1 MHDLVF
7 YIAVGWM
14 TALLGASVVLL
25 IRARSITVRIL
36 ALDLLTL
43 ILVGLLVLYAAV
55 NRQQYYMDAALIL
68 ALVSFVSTLA
78 TARYHSEGQ
87 IF

>member
-36 ALDLLTL
+36 ALDMLTL

-55 NRQQYYMDAALIL
+55 NRQQYYIDAALIL

-78 TARYHSEGQ
+78 TSRYHSEGQ